1 LSAADK
7 SESVKP
13 SSKQFYLMAST
24 LKRIDALKQKAF
36 KESRFDG
43 FLIFNSANL
52 TYLTGFSGASA
63 LLIPKNGESRAYVY
77 GVNYAQ
83 AEAELSEFTVE
94 LVKRGENLMSKIA
107 KQATASEIGTLA
119 VDALNIESWRA
130 LAKALGGEKTLEV
143 NNSFVRELRKVKDQ
157 TEIELM
163 RKAAELTSEGM
174 RLAYETVAAGVREYE
189 VAAEIEYAMRKQGS
203 SGTAFETIVA
213 SGACS
218 AYPHGGCSEREIR
231 KGDLVVVDVGATYK
245 FYRSD
250 MTRTLVAGK
259 PSEKQK
265 KLYQTVKTAQEKAFE
280 ALKPN
285 VKAKDVDAAARK
297 VIADAGYDEYF
308 VHGLGHGVGL
318 EVHEPPTLSPES
330 KDVLA
335 AGNVV
340 TVEPGIYL
348 VGYGGVRIEDTVLVQ
363 KNSAKKLTN
372 GPYALGLK

>member
-1 LSAADK
+1 
-7 SESVKP
+7 
-13 SSKQFYLMAST
+13 MAST
-24 LKRIDALKQKAF
+24 LKKIDALKQTAF
-36 KESRFDG
+36 KKGKFDG
-43 FLIFNSANL
+43 FLIFNSTNL

-63 LLIPKNGESRAYVY
+63 LLIPKNGESKVYVY

-83 AEAELSEFTVE
+83 AKAELSEFTVE

-107 KQATASEIGTLA
+107 KQATAFEIGTLA
-119 VDALNIESWRA
+119 VDSLNVESWRT
-130 LAKALGGEKTLEV
+130 LTKALGSEKTLEV
-143 NNSFVRELRKVKDQ
+143 GNSFIRELRKVKDQ
-157 TEIELM
+157 AEIALM

-174 RLAYETVAAGVREYE
+174 RVAYETVTTGVREYE
-189 VAAEIEYAMRKQGS
+189 VAAEIEYAMRKRGS

-213 SGACS
+213 SGVCS
-218 AYPHGGCSEREIR
+218 AFPHGGCSEREIR

-265 KLYQTVKTAQEKAFE
+265 KLYQIVKTAQEKAFE

-285 VKAKDVDAAARK
+285 AKAKDVDAAARK
-297 VIADAGYDEYF
+297 VIADASYGEYF
-308 VHGLGHGVGL
+308 VHNLGHGVGL

-335 AGNVV
+335 VGNVV
-340 TVEPGIYL
+340 TAEPGIYL

-363 KNSAKKLTN
+363 KNGAQKLTN
-372 GPYALGLK
+372 GPYALGLE

>member
-1 LSAADK
+1 VNALN
-7 SESVKP
+7 
-13 SSKQFYLMAST
+13 
-24 LKRIDALKQKAF
+24 RIDSLKQAAF
-36 KESRFDG
+36 KKGKFDG

-52 TYLTGFSGASA
+52 IYLTGFSGASA
-63 LLIPKNGESRAYVY
+63 LLIPKDGESTVYVY
-77 GVNYAQ
+77 NVNYEQ
-83 AEAELSEFTVE
+83 AKAEGKAFRVE
-94 LVKRGENLMSKIA
+94 LVKRNENLMAKIA
-107 KQATASEIGTLA
+107 KQASAFEIKRLV
-119 VDALNIESWRA
+119 VDVLNIESWRA
-130 LAKALGGEKTLEV
+130 LSKFLGGEKMLTVDSGFL
-143 NNSFVRELRKVKDQ
+143 RELRKVKDEN
-157 TEIELM
+157 EIELM

-174 RLAYETVAAGVREYE
+174 RVAREVVATGVKEYE

-203 SGTAFETIVA
+203 YGTAFETIVA
-213 SGACS
+213 SGSCS

-250 MTRTLVAGK
+250 MTRIFVVGK

-265 KLYQTVKTAQEKAFE
+265 KLYQIVKTAQEKAFE
-280 ALKPN
+280 AMKAN

-297 VIADAGYDEYF
+297 VIADAGYDEFF
-308 VHGLGHGVGL
+308 VHSLGHGVGL

-330 KDVLA
+330 KEVLA

-363 KNSAKKLTN
+363 RNGAEKLTN
-372 GPYALGLK
+372 GPYALGKE